1 MPARFA
7 LRTTALFIAAVLAA
21 STASAGTAETP
32 ASTEF
37 ARVSKDDYGRPSAL
51 QLAIV
56 SYAPERATNAFSV
69 ELVSAIHVGDA
80 AYYQALNERFR
91 GYDALLYEL
100 VIPADAGAAREGT
113 SGAGFI
119 SSVQI
124 GMKNMLGLTFQLEE
138 IDYGAAN
145 FVHADLTSAS
155 LAERM
160 AERGESLYVYFWRI
174 IFASLDEYAR
184 DPLGLKDWRLLS
196 GALAADRDDALKIA
210 VAYEMV
216 DASRA
221 DDILGGDDGSAVIA
235 ARNEHAVAVL
245 RQQIDTGARRI
256 GIFYGVAHMA
266 DFEERLT
273 KELGL
278 SKVGVEWVDAWRF
291 KAAQEEPA
299 AGAACGE
306 GGNDRCEELEPEE

>member
-1 MPARFA
+1 MPVKLA
-7 LRTTALFIAAVLAA
+7 LRTIAVFIAAILALA
-21 STASAGTAETP
+21 TASAGTAEVP
-32 ASTEF
+32 AATEF
-37 ARVSKDDYGRPSAL
+37 ARISRDNYGRPAAL

-56 SYAPERATNAFSV
+56 NYAPERPTNGLSV
-69 ELVSAIHVGDA
+69 DLVSAIHVGDA
-80 AYYQALNERFR
+80 AFYQALNDRFR
-91 GYDALLYEL
+91 SYDALLYEL
-100 VIPADAGAAREGT
+100 VIPADAGAAQENS
-113 SGAGFI
+113 SGMGLI
-119 SSVQI
+119 SRVQI

-145 FVHADLTSAS
+145 FVHADLTSS
-155 LAERM
+155 MLAERM

-196 GALAADRDDALKIA
+196 GALAADQDDALKIA

-221 DDILGGDDGSAVIA
+221 DDILGGEDGSAVIA

-245 RQQIDTGARRI
+245 REQIDTGAKRI

-266 DFEERLT
+266 DLEQRLT
-273 KELGL
+273 RELGL

-291 KAAQEEPA
+291 KAAVPDVDPA
-299 AGAACGE
+299 REGE
-306 GGNDRCEELEPEE
+306 DDPGDE

>member
-1 MPARFA
+1 MPAKFA
-7 LRTTALFIAAVLAA
+7 LRTTAVFVAAVLAV
-21 STASAGTAETP
+21 SAAMAGAAEPETR
-32 ASTEF
+32 F
-37 ARVSKDDYGRPSAL
+37 ARISKNGYGRPAAL

-56 SYAPERATNAFSV
+56 TYAPQQGAEEYSV
-69 ELVSAIHVGDA
+69 DLVSAIHIGDA
-80 AYYQALNERFR
+80 AYYQDLNERFR

-100 VIPADAGAAREGT
+100 VIPADPGDPQTAD

-119 SSVQI
+119 SRAQI

-145 FVHADLTSAS
+145 FVHADLTSDM

-160 AERGESLYVYFWRI
+160 ADRGESLYVYFWRI

-196 GALAADRDDALKIA
+196 NTLAADHDDALKIA
-210 VAYEMV
+210 IAYEMV

-221 DDILGGDDGSAVIA
+221 DDILGGEEGSAVIA
-235 ARNEHAVAVL
+235 GRNEHAVAVL
-245 RQQIDTGARRI
+245 REQLDAGAKRI

-273 KELGL
+273 SELGL
-278 SKVGVEWVDAWRF
+278 SKVRIEWVDAWRF
-291 KAAQEEPA
+291 KAARGEEAGGATGCGDGTSGPCEDREPA
-299 AGAACGE
+299 S
-306 GGNDRCEELEPEE
+306 

>member
-1 MPARFA
+1 MPAKFA
-7 LRTTALFIAAVLAA
+7 LRTTVVLVAAVLAVSA
-21 STASAGTAETP
+21 AIAGTAEPETR
-32 ASTEF
+32 F
-37 ARVSKDDYGRPSAL
+37 ARISKNDSGRPAAL
-51 QLAIV
+51 QLAIAT
-56 SYAPERATNAFSV
+56 YAPQQGAEEYSV
-69 ELVSAIHVGDA
+69 DLVSAIHVGDA
-80 AYYQALNERFR
+80 AYYRDLNERFR

-100 VIPADAGAAREGT
+100 VIPAGPGGAEAAG

-119 SSVQI
+119 SRAQI

-145 FVHADLTSAS
+145 FVHADLTSDM

-160 AERGESLYVYFWRI
+160 ADRGESLYVYFWRI

-196 GALAADRDDALKIA
+196 STLAADHDDALKIA

-221 DDILGGDDGSAVIA
+221 DDILGGEEGSAVIA

-245 RQQIDTGARRI
+245 REQIDAGAKRL

-273 KELGL
+273 SELGL
-278 SKVGVEWVDAWRF
+278 SRVGIEWVDAWRF
-291 KAAQEEPA
+291 KSDMQG
-299 AGAACGE
+299 AGPG
-306 GGNDRCEELEPEE
+306 P